1 MRGGRPAEAVVW
13 LTAGVAGLLGFRL
26 ALDWAHGHG
35 EAEELIVLSA
45 VAYMIVVSG
54 QLAHILGLPAAIVE
68 ILAGIGLATAA
79 GGPVGESK
87 ALEILAG
94 IGAFLVLFMAGTE
107 VDVSL
112 IRKRFR
118 SALELALLSLA
129 GSALVGFLVARSS
142 GLGEHGVILVI
153 AGLSATSAA
162 LTYAILATAGL
173 LRGRRGQVAL
183 AAAMIT
189 DVVGMLLLNVATSE
203 ANPLI
208 LLYGVIIIAAILI
221 QPLLP
226 RLAER
231 PFESELRLIIM
242 AVIVLGSLSELI
254 GVHGVL
260 TTFILGVVVSE
271 IVQSRRVLR
280 EKLEGLA
287 TGFLTPF
294 FFVASGMSVDPGTL
308 AALAP
313 IVVVSGLG
321 AFAAKF
327 FPALIYARLRGWGRR
342 APVYAASISPLLTVT
357 IIAAQ
362 VGLSSGI
369 ITEEVYAIL
378 TGSVVATSLAASLV
392 ALAYLGRHI
401 EGRGPVGG

>member
-1 MRGGRPAEAVVW
+1 MRIGRRAEALVW
-13 LTAGVAGLLGFRL
+13 TIAALAGLAGFRL
-26 ALDWAHGHG
+26 TLGRVHGHP

-68 ILAGIGLATAA
+68 ILAGMALAAAA
-79 GGPVGESK
+79 GGESPESK

-112 IRKRFR
+112 IRRRFR
-118 SALELALLSLA
+118 SALELATVSLV
-129 GSALVGFLVARSS
+129 GSALVGVLVARST
-142 GLGEHGVILVI
+142 GLEGPGTLLVI

-162 LTYAILATAGL
+162 LTYAILASAGL
-173 LRGRRGQVAL
+173 LRSRRGQVAL

-189 DVVGMLLLNVATSE
+189 DVAGMLLLNVATSE
-203 ANPLI
+203 ANPLL
-208 LLYGVIIIAAILI
+208 LLYGAIIVAAILV

-271 IVQSRRVLR
+271 TVQSRRVLR

-313 IVVVSGLG
+313 IVVVAGLG

-327 FPALIYARLRGWGRR
+327 LPALAYARLRGWGRR
-342 APVYAASISPLLTVT
+342 APVYAASLSPLLTVT

-362 VGLSSGI
+362 VGISSGI
-369 ITEEVYAIL
+369 ITEDVYAIL
-378 TGSVVATSLAASLV
+378 TVSVVATSLAASLV

-401 EGRGPVGG
+401 ESRGPAGG